1 MCGGDDPLVY
11 REVLKKKMEA
21 PQSVDG
27 VPLTVLP
34 SEEMAE
40 HQLVGGI
47 LVGSE
52 ALGILEHKERE
63 REREGERKR
72 EREREGER
80 EREREMHVLTM

>member
-1 MCGGDDPLVY
+1 MSGCDDPLVS

-27 VPLTVLP
+27 VPLTILP
-34 SEEMAE
+34 SEEMAK

-52 ALGILEHKERE
+52 ALGILEHM
-63 REREGERKR
+63 
-72 EREREGER
+72 EREGER
-80 EREREMHVLTM
+80 ERERERERWLLLHKCD

>member
-1 MCGGDDPLVY
+1 MS
-11 REVLKKKMEA
+11 REVLKKKMKA

-27 VPLTVLP
+27 VPLTILP

-47 LVGSE
+47 LVSSE

-63 REREGERKR
+63 RNGE
-72 EREREGER
+72 E
-80 EREREMHVLTM
+80 EREREMHIP